1 MNLQLMLHTLIIS
14 QFLNIIIMEGVSHK
28 VSDLKHSYAG
38 KKVNIEN
45 SIHVNKTPNYQNY
58 GNINRSQLL

>member
-1 MNLQLMLHTLIIS
+1 
-14 QFLNIIIMEGVSHK
+14 MEGVSHK